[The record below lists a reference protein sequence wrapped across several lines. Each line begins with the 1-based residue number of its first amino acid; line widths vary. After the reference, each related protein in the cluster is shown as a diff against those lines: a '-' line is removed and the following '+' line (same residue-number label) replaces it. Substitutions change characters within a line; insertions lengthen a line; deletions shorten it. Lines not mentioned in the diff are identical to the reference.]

1 MVFMYTY
8 KYTHVYTHRV
18 GTLYA
23 CKYVYKYIYIIT
35 LFLSWVKIFYVLTL
49 HLEALKDETNI
60 HLLNLFKNSH
70 LYIKNTKISWSLNRQ
85 GGRIL

>member
-1 MVFMYTY
+1 M
-8 KYTHVYTHRV
+8 HVYI
-18 GTLYA
+18 
-23 CKYVYKYIYIIT
+23 YIYIIT

-49 HLEALKDETNI
+49 LLEMLKAESNI

-85 GGRIL
+85 GGGIL